1 MKGGGH
7 AHRVPDAGKGLPSVG
22 GSVGDMSVLLRCGDM
37 SICFIYLFF
46 CLMSGKYITVLK
58 CDLSLFLRYLVMGLA
73 MIYLSNIVRCTC
85 RVLFGQRSVRRVGK

>member
-46 CLMSGKYITVLK
+46 CLMSWKYITVLR
-58 CDLSLFLRYLVMGLA
+58 CNFVIILAISCHGTCHDISLEYRPM
-73 MIYLSNIVRCTC
+73 YLSCIVWAK
-85 RVLFGQRSVRRVGK
+85 VS

>member
-37 SICFIYLFF
+37 SIYFIYFF
-46 CLMSGKYITVLK
+46 VL
-58 CDLSLFLRYLVMGLA
+58 LSDVRE
-73 MIYLSNIVRCTC
+73 IYYCPET
-85 RVLFGQRSVRRVGK
+85 